1 MPDYFVY
8 RRKDQWYAQRDR
20 HNGKEP
26 KGDIFRIIAK
36 TKRKAISAAREIVR
50 GIEEMNVEAQGST
63 VSQSTEVKSEE
74 NKCAI

>member
-8 RRKDQWYAQRDR
+8 CRKDQWYAQRDR
-20 HNGKEP
+20 HNGKE
-26 KGDIFRIIAK
+26 
-36 TKRKAISAAREIVR
+36 AISAAREIVR

-74 NKCAI
+74 NK

>member
-26 KGDIFRIIAK
+26 KGDIFRIIAR
-36 TKRKAISAAREIVR
+36 TKRKAISVAKEVLK
-50 GIEEMNVEAQGST
+50 GIEEMKVEAQGST
-63 VSQSTEVKSEE
+63 VSQSTEAKTEE
-74 NKCAI
+74 SK